1 MAKKIPFN
9 YNIDDVFSASCGAE
23 RINNGYVKYQLE
35 SGSENNIS
43 IMHRLLIDPTSIED
57 IDKEQG
63 NLVRQYYQGLTFK
76 ILQGKKLSN
85 FDNIAMKL
93 SDKESITSSYDLAI
107 IASLPSSFKRSKK
120 LDDDNRRLRNTSG
133 GFVGKIGDK
142 VRLNVEVIKKVFSYQ
157 WGVNFISCITEDD
170 QAVFFSYRK
179 EDLDIGQ
186 KISIQGTVKSHNDNT
201 TKLNRVKTV

>member
-1 MAKKIPFN
+1 
-9 YNIDDVFSASCGAE
+9 
-23 RINNGYVKYQLE
+23 
-35 SGSENNIS
+35 
-43 IMHRLLIDPTSIED
+43 
-57 IDKEQG
+57 
-63 NLVRQYYQGLTFK
+63 
-76 ILQGKKLSN
+76 
-85 FDNIAMKL
+85 MKL